1 MSGDRDALIALAHAI
16 EPGDRTMLE
25 RVWRIGPQRAL
36 DMVRSPTCTWP
47 NADTLRARLPTAIEP
62 PADTSIITPCDPG
75 WPQQLDDLG
84 AHRPLCLWVRG
95 CADVRLALVRSIAIV
110 GTRSASA
117 YGINVCHSWIPD
129 LCAAGYTVVSGAA
142 YGIDA
147 AAHRAALQAG
157 GLTVAVLACG
167 VDIAYPVAH
176 EGLLARIV
184 DDGLIVSEVP
194 PGQGVR
200 RQRFLTRNR
209 VIAALTRATLVVEAA
224 FRSGTTSTANAA
236 SALSRPVM
244 AVPGPVTSVESSGCH
259 SLIRSEQAVLVSTAE
274 EVRELLEP
282 IAASPIHVQRTLW
295 DELTPVQR
303 SVLDAFPRRGAIDLE
318 KLSIDAGL
326 NTRIVLG
333 ALTALEVAGAIRSQ
347 PHGYVRCGAPL
358 GDERANG
365 PPWAGG
371 RLAADFP

>member
-1 MSGDRDALIALAHAI
+1 MSGERDALITLAHAI
-16 EPGDRTMLE
+16 EPGDRIMLE
-25 RVWRIGPQRAL
+25 RVWRAGPQRAL
-36 DMVRSPTCTWP
+36 DMLRSPTCPWP
-47 NADTLRARLPTAIEP
+47 NAATLRARLPAAIEP
-62 PADTSIITPCDPG
+62 PADTSVITPYDAG

-95 CADVRLALVRSIAIV
+95 CADFRLALVRSIAIV

-117 YGINVCHSWIPD
+117 YGINVCHTWIPA
-129 LCAAGYTVVSGAA
+129 LCEAGYTVVSGAA

-167 VDIAYPVAH
+167 VDVAYPIAH
-176 EGLLARIV
+176 EGLLARV
-184 DDGLIVSEVP
+184 VEDGLIVSEVP

-209 VIAALTRATLVVEAA
+209 VIAALTRATLVVEAS

-236 SALSRPVM
+236 SALTRHVM
-244 AVPGPVTSVESSGCH
+244 AVPGPVTSLESSGCH
-259 SLIRSEQAVLVSTAE
+259 ALIRSQQAVLVSTAD

-282 IAASPIHVQRTLW
+282 VAAIPMPTQHTLW

-303 SVLDAFPRRGAIDLE
+303 TVLDAFPRRGSIDLE
-318 KLSIDAGL
+318 RLSIDAGL
-326 NTRIVLG
+326 STRVVLG
-333 ALTALEVAGAIRSQ
+333 ALTTLEVFGAIRSQ
-347 PHGYVRCGAPL
+347 PHGYVRSGAPL
-358 GDERANG
+358 GE
-365 PPWAGG
+365 
-371 RLAADFP
+371 